1 MDKENKEKERELRRY
16 HVKHRMEYYP
26 LPLRWFKYF
35 RYVAMVLNVVNC
47 ISVVIQY
54 IQIAVSMNDPETI
67 EAIYTAYPNFN
78 AGMVTLII
86 IADLFITAYL
96 LVLCL
101 LVFFKMGTIT
111 KSAYKLIIVFLISF
125 PIINGLRQFM
135 GGCIN
140 MTLIPEVYT
149 FSRIIGAAIAF
160 TAFSG
165 VWAIINYIYFS
176 KRKSL
181 FTEHPEIDD
190 FIIDDGSVQLVH
202 YDECPYCHTKTNG
215 NSSFCES
222 CGRNFT
228 NSDNNRKE

>member
-1 MDKENKEKERELRRY
+1 MDKENREKERELRRY

-54 IQIAVSMNDPETI
+54 IQMAVSMNDPETI

-78 AGMVTLII
+78 AGMVTLVI

-111 KSAYKLIIVFLISF
+111 KSAYKLIIVFLISLLYLQD
-125 PIINGLRQFM
+125 IHQF
-135 GGCIN
+135 
-140 MTLIPEVYT
+140 
-149 FSRIIGAAIAF
+149 
-160 TAFSG
+160 
-165 VWAIINYIYFS
+165 YIC
-176 KRKSL
+176 L
-181 FTEHPEIDD
+181 TE
-190 FIIDDGSVQLVH
+190 
-202 YDECPYCHTKTNG
+202 N
-215 NSSFCES
+215 
-222 CGRNFT
+222 
-228 NSDNNRKE
+228 